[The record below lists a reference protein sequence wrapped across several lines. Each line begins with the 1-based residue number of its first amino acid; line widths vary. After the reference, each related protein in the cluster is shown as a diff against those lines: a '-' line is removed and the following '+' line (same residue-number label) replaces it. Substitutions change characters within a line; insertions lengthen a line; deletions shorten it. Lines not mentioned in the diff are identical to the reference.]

1 MGDQRVFW
9 KLELELSQE
18 FLEQL
23 INVFP
28 MTHVM
33 DLKSLFQSNR
43 TNLCCYAEAR
53 FHDVPRHFHF
63 VILGAANQSDMLQS
77 LLDLHF
83 LAAFCAFPCVK

>member
-23 INVFP
+23 IDVFP

-33 DLKSLFQSNR
+33 DLNDMALMIKVINNAKSFRS
-43 TNLCCYAEAR
+43 
-53 FHDVPRHFHF
+53 
-63 VILGAANQSDMLQS
+63 
-77 LLDLHF
+77 
-83 LAAFCAFPCVK
+83 K